1 MNKERIIQ
9 KLRHIKAFTEEC
21 ITELSSKEILKKIPI
36 RKLLKVQPIIPVK
49 INFDMGERAFI
60 KKHSKSISGPK
71 KFVLILAYLVKG
83 EIGKEKSLEE
93 IKRHWNK
100 MTSLLKGKFN
110 PFYSVTA
117 KDNSWVDS
125 KKYAFYFLTSD
136 WKEIFRKK

>member
-1 MNKERIIQ
+1 
-9 KLRHIKAFTEEC
+9 
-21 ITELSSKEILKKIPI
+21 
-36 RKLLKVQPIIPVK
+36 
-49 INFDMGERAFI
+49 MGERAFI

>member
-1 MNKERIIQ
+1 MKKTQIISQ
-9 KLRHIKAFTEEC
+9 VKDMFLATQFEFCQESIGDDYCNISFIYRDFRVEISFDFKDNEIVFF
-21 ITELSSKEILKKIPI
+21 LDRPSFGFNDSK
-36 RKLLKVQPIIPVK
+36 VV
-49 INFDMGERAFI
+49 
-60 KKHSKSISGPK
+60 
-71 KFVLILAYLVKG
+71 
-83 EIGKEKSLEE
+83 KSLEE